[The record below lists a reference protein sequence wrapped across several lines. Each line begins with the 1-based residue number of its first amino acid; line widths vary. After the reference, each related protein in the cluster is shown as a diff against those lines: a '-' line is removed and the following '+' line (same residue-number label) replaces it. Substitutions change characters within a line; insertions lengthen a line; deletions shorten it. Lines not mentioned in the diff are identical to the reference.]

1 MAWITDRRADRTVG
15 NLVKDLNA
23 REQNSSSQCLLRVLS
38 SVWHSRNDGWIEHF
52 DVKTLLRP
60 MFEVFDRNKDGL
72 ILRAELEECS
82 QILGN
87 SLSIHPSS
95 TPDCLAMD
103 WKQLP
108 GNETVNFQQF
118 VDWQVSSLE
127 KCGIPNNQLPRLQL
141 CWH

>member
-15 NLVKDLNA
+15 N
-23 REQNSSSQCLLRVLS
+23 
-38 SVWHSRNDGWIEHF
+38 DGWIEHF
-52 DVKTLLRP
+52 DVEMLLRP

-87 SLSIHPSS
+87 SLSIHPSAS
-95 TPDCLAMD
+95 PDCLAMD

-108 GNETVNFQQF
+108 SNETVNFQQF

-127 KCGIPNNQLPRLQL
+127 KCGIPNNQLPRLLLGLL
-141 CWH
+141 CGVVFCTSLLVLFKTKQVIS

>member
-1 MAWITDRRADRTVG
+1 
-15 NLVKDLNA
+15 
-23 REQNSSSQCLLRVLS
+23 
-38 SVWHSRNDGWIEHF
+38 
-52 DVKTLLRP
+52 

-95 TPDCLAMD
+95 APDCLAMD

-108 GNETVNFQQF
+108 ANETVSFQQF

-141 CWH
+141 GFHLHSLLC